1 VNRKQ
6 KSLIPGALVT
16 ASAFVIF
23 HFARRAGTPGAPIVF
38 YVSGIV
44 GWLALAWLAGRLID
58 LAVQR
63 ALRTNRS
70 QAPRLFYELIHA
82 ALYAIAVIAI
92 LVLVFD
98 KEATGLIATSSVL
111 IAVIGFGLR
120 NIIGDLFS
128 GIALNFDLPYHLGD
142 WVEPAPGVLGQV
154 TEITWRSTRLVT
166 RDGTVVIVPNGVIA
180 NNRVVN
186 YSEPK
191 STFRVNLRLW
201 LDPRLPVTRVKKT
214 LLMGGLVAQRRYPDL
229 RPDVLAQDCGESGI
243 LYVVRF
249 WVPDAGEENAC
260 RDQVVTAIAQTMER
274 HGIALQAPRRDI
286 TVIQP
291 DEVTLPTLAPKTRE
305 ELVDDSD
312 FFQIFTPEEREVI
325 AHKLIEHRFKNGD
338 TVFERNAPGG
348 TLFFVADGAVEVRVP
363 ATGENPAFV
372 LDRMVPGDM
381 FGEISLLTGEP
392 RSAMAAAATD
402 DVLLY
407 ELTKDA
413 IEPYLWSRPDIFDRL
428 AALMVERRKQNRI
441 RLDAAAD
448 ASDCVLG
455 KADLA
460 SRIKQFFAFHQKS
473 G

>member
-1 VNRKQ
+1 VNRTQ
-6 KSLIPGALVT
+6 KSLIPAALLS
-16 ASAFVIF
+16 ALAFVIF
-23 HFARRAGTPGAPIVF
+23 HFARRAGTLGAPIVF
-38 YVSGIV
+38 YVSGII
-44 GWLALAWLAGRLID
+44 GWLSLAWCVGGVVD

-63 ALRTNRS
+63 AVRASRS

-82 ALYAIAVIAI
+82 ALYAIAAIAI

-98 KEATGLIATSSVL
+98 QEATGLIATSSVL

-154 TEITWRSTRLVT
+154 AEITWRSTRLVT
-166 RDGTVVIVPNGVIA
+166 REGTVVVVPNGVIA
-180 NNRVVN
+180 SSKVVN

-191 STFRVNLRLW
+191 PTFRINLRLW
-201 LDPRLPVTRVKKT
+201 LDPRLPVKRVKKA
-214 LLMGGLVAQRRYPDL
+214 LLMGAFVAQRRYPDL

-260 RDQVVTAIAQTMER
+260 RDHVVTAIAETMER
-274 HGIALQAPRRDI
+274 HGITLQPPRRDI
-286 TVIQP
+286 TVTQP
-291 DEVTLPTLAPKTRE
+291 EETALPTLAPTTRE
-305 ELVDDSD
+305 ELVDDND
-312 FFQIFTPEEREVI
+312 FFQVFTPEEREMI
-325 AHKLIEHRFKNGD
+325 ARKLVEHRFKSGD

-348 TLFFVADGAVEVRVP
+348 TLFFVADGALEVRVP
-363 ATGENPAFV
+363 ATGENPLFV

-392 RSAMAAAATD
+392 RSAMVAAATD
-402 DVLLY
+402 ALLY

-413 IEPYLWSRPDIFDRL
+413 IEPYLLSRPDIFDRL
-428 AALMVERRKQNRI
+428 AALMVERRRQNRT

-448 ASDCVLG
+448 AGDGALAKV
-455 KADLA
+455 DLA
-460 SRIKQFFAFHQKS
+460 SRIKQFFALHQKT